1 MDTRLHRER
10 FLASS
15 FIARAWPEALRQRS
29 QPYFE
34 VQRLIDASSAGEPAE
49 VTERLREVER
59 LLRETP
65 LVTLPLWRLGVST
78 DQLHAIEALIQQGVP
93 PDRFAEYLARR
104 ALAERD
110 CERAWRMAAKQ
121 RRPRDAGLVYFRA
134 LALRLD
140 GRPAAADA
148 LLQQSQG
155 WLPDDPRSR
164 AFRTWLGGVT
174 ALPR

>member
-1 MDTRLHRER
+1 MAKRKPTPLDSLLESDPIREAAQALVRAVAEAAAERSLAPKAYTR
-10 FLASS
+10 A
-15 FIARAWPEALRQRS
+15 
-29 QPYFE
+29 
-34 VQRLIDASSAGEPAE
+34 V
-49 VTERLREVER
+49 REVER